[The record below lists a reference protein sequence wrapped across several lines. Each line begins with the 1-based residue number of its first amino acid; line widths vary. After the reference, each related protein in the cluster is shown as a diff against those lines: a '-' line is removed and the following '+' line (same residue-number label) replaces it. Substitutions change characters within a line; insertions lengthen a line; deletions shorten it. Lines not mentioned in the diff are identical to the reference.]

1 MPIATAT
8 NYLEAIAHLP
18 VGASL
23 RVDDVAWEDYDQLTY
38 DLRDNNSVRVY
49 YDHGRME
56 IMSPL
61 RQHEAPVGIIARL
74 MSVLSDELEIDI
86 EPLGSTTL
94 KSEMQ
99 EQGAEP
105 DDSFYVQ
112 NAAAVIGKDD
122 LDLAHDPPPDIVIE
136 SDLTSSSLDKF
147 PIYAGLCV
155 PEIWRI
161 SRRQVRIFVLAGNQ
175 YQDAASSAAFP
186 FLSAEALTEFISQ
199 GVNKGTTVA
208 ARAFRNWVKT
218 QREKN

>member
-8 NYLEAIAHLP
+8 DYLAAIAHIP
-18 VGASL
+18 PGTTL
-23 RVDDVAWEDYDQLTY
+23 RADNVAWEDYEQLMY
-38 DLRDNNSVRVY
+38 DLRENNSVRVY

-61 RQHEAPVGIIARL
+61 RRHEAPVGIIARL

-112 NAAAVIGKDD
+112 NAAAVIGRDD
-122 LDLAHDPPPDIVIE
+122 LDLAHDPAPDIVIE

-147 PIYAGLCV
+147 PIYAGLGV

-161 SRRQVRIFVLAGNQ
+161 SQRQVRIFVLAGNQ
-175 YQDAASSAAFP
+175 YQDIASSSAFP
-186 FLSAEALTEFISQ
+186 FLSAQALTDFISQ
-199 GVNKGTTVA
+199 GINEGTTTA
-208 ARAFRNWVKT
+208 ARAFREWVKT
-218 QREKN
+218 RRDKS

>member
-8 NYLEAIAHLP
+8 NYLEAIAHMP
-18 VGASL
+18 MGASL
-23 RVDDVAWEDYDQLTY
+23 CVNNVAWADYEQLMD
-38 DLRDNNSVRVY
+38 DLRGNNSVRVY

-61 RQHEAPVGIIARL
+61 RKHEAPVGIIARL
-74 MSVLSDELEIDI
+74 ISVLSDELEIDI

-136 SDLTSSSLDKF
+136 SDLTSSSLDKL
-147 PIYAGLCV
+147 PIYAGLGV
-155 PEIWRI
+155 PEIWLI
-161 SRRQVRIFVLAGNQ
+161 SKRQVRVLVLTGNQ
-175 YQDAASSAAFP
+175 YQDAVKSSVFP
-186 FLSAEALTEFISQ
+186 FLPAETLTEFISQ
-199 GVNKGTTVA
+199 GINEGATAA
-208 ARAFRNWVKT
+208 ARAFREWVKL
-218 QREKN
+218 RPIS

>member
-8 NYLEAIAHLP
+8 NYLEAIAHIP
-18 VGASL
+18 VGTSL
-23 RVDDVAWEDYDQLTY
+23 RVNDVTWDDYKQLMD
-38 DLRDNNSVRVY
+38 DLRENNSVRVF

-61 RQHEAPVGIIARL
+61 RKHEAPVGIIARL

-147 PIYAGLCV
+147 PIYAGLGV
-155 PEIWRI
+155 PEIWLI
-161 SRRQVRIFVLAGNQ
+161 SKRQVRMLVLVGHQ
-175 YQDAASSAAFP
+175 YQDAPTSSVFP
-186 FLSAEALTEFISQ
+186 FLSAELLTEFISQ
-199 GVNKGTTVA
+199 GINEGATAA
-208 ARAFRNWVKT
+208 ARAFRIWV
-218 QREKN
+218 QNHSEKI

>member
-8 NYLEAIAHLP
+8 HYLEAIAHLA
-18 VGASL
+18 VGTSL
-23 RVDDVAWEDYDQLTY
+23 RVDDVAWEEYEQLLS
-38 DLRDNNSVRVY
+38 DLSDNNAVRVY

-61 RQHEAPVGIIARL
+61 RKHEAPVGIIARL
-74 MSVLSDELEIDI
+74 MSVLSDELELDI

-105 DDSFYVQ
+105 DASFYVQ
-112 NAAAVIGKDD
+112 HAAAVIGKDD

-147 PIYAGLCV
+147 PIYVGLGV
-155 PEIWRI
+155 PEIWHI
-161 SRRQVRIFVLAGNQ
+161 AKRRVRIFVLVGTP
-175 YQDAASSAAFP
+175 YQDTASSFAFP
-186 FLSAEALTEFISQ
+186 FLSAQALTKLMSRGLNE
-199 GVNKGTTVA
+199 GATAA
-208 ARAFRNWVKT
+208 ARTLRDWMRKHLPQV
-218 QREKN
+218 

>member
-8 NYLEAIAHLP
+8 DYLAAIAHIP
-18 VGASL
+18 PGTTL
-23 RVDDVAWEDYDQLTY
+23 RADNVAWEDYEQLMY

-61 RQHEAPVGIIARL
+61 RKHEAPVGIIARL

-112 NAAAVIGKDD
+112 NAAAVIGRDD

-147 PIYAGLCV
+147 PIYAGLGV

-161 SRRQVRIFVLAGNQ
+161 SQRQVRIFVLLGNQ
-175 YQDAASSAAFP
+175 YQNTANSSAFP

>member
-8 NYLEAIAHLP
+8 NYLEAIAYMP
-18 VGASL
+18 MGASL
-23 RVDDVAWEDYDQLTY
+23 CVNNVAWADYEQLMD
-38 DLRDNNSVRVY
+38 DLRGNNSVRVY

-61 RQHEAPVGIIARL
+61 RKHEAPVGIIARL
-74 MSVLSDELEIDI
+74 ISVLSDELEIDI

-136 SDLTSSSLDKF
+136 SDLTSSSLDKL
-147 PIYAGLCV
+147 PIYAGLGV
-155 PEIWRI
+155 PEIWLI
-161 SRRQVRIFVLAGNQ
+161 SKQQVRVLVLTGNQ
-175 YQDAASSAAFP
+175 YQDAVKSSVFP
-186 FLSAEALTEFISQ
+186 FLPAETLTEFISQ
-199 GVNKGTTVA
+199 GINEGATAA
-208 ARAFRNWVKT
+208 ARAFRDWVKL
-218 QREKN
+218 RPIS

>member
-8 NYLEAIAHLP
+8 NYLEAIAHIP
-18 VGASL
+18 VGTSL
-23 RVDDVAWEDYDQLTY
+23 RVNDVAWEDYEQLMC
-38 DLRDNNSVRVY
+38 DLRGNNSVRVY

-61 RQHEAPVGIIARL
+61 RKHEAPVGIIARL
-74 MSVLSDELEIDI
+74 MGVLSDELEIDI

-122 LDLAHDPPPDIVIE
+122 LDLSHDPPPDIVIE

-147 PIYAGLCV
+147 PIYAGLGV
-155 PEIWRI
+155 PEIWLI
-161 SRRQVRIFVLAGNQ
+161 SKRQARVLVLTENQ
-175 YQDAASSAAFP
+175 YQDVLISSVFP
-186 FLSAEALTEFISQ
+186 FLSAEILTEFISQ
-199 GVNKGTTVA
+199 GINVGATAA
-208 ARAFRNWVKT
+208 ARAFRDWVK
-218 QREKN
+218 QRANS